1 MLEGELLG
9 MEEKLGVVEGT
20 MLGSCEALGIADGL
34 VEGDIVGNVDGR

>member
-9 MEEKLGVVEGT
+9 MEEKLGVVEGM